1 MPLLI
6 KRLHADAMLPVRKSD
21 GAAGYDMYSD
31 QEVTLPPLL
40 TVTHDDSLA
49 NSRAT
54 LVSTG
59 IAMTVPEG
67 TYGQLA
73 PRSGL
78 AVKGIHVGAGVIDED
93 YTGEVKVL
101 LFNLSDKPIVLAK
114 HERIA
119 QLILKKI
126 ETPEVEEVQELGVT
140 ARGGNGFGSTGTS

>member
-6 KRLHADAMLPVRKSD
+6 KRLHDDAMLPVRKSD

-31 QEVTLPPLL
+31 QEVVLPPLMSVSSDENSS
-40 TVTHDDSLA
+40 T
-49 NSRAT
+49 SRAT

-59 IAMTVPEG
+59 IAMTVPKG

-101 LFNLSDKPIVLAK
+101 LFNLSNKEIVLGK

-126 ETPEVEEVQELGVT
+126 ETPDVEEVSELGVT
-140 ARGGNGFGSTGTS
+140 DRGDHGFGSTGKC

>member
-6 KRLHADAMLPVRKSD
+6 KRLHDDAMLPVHKSD

-31 QEVTLPPLL
+31 QEVVLPPLMSVSSDENSS
-40 TVTHDDSLA
+40 T
-49 NSRAT
+49 SRAT

-78 AVKGIHVGAGVIDED
+78 AVKGIHVGAGVIDAD

-101 LFNLSDKPIVLAK
+101 LFNLSNKEIVLGK

-126 ETPEVEEVQELGVT
+126 ETPDVEEVQELGVT
-140 ARGGNGFGSTGTS
+140 DRGDHGFGSTGKC